1 MKLRTKFNLVIF
13 TVFVAGA
20 AVLAWLSHTLLI
32 RNAEV
37 QIQREA
43 GQLMES
49 ALAVRAY
56 TNQQVRPLLLP
67 QMDQVFHAPAVAAF
81 SAIETFRRLHEKLPY
96 YSYSEPTLNPT
107 NPRDKADTWQS
118 EVIGQFRANPN
129 MKEIT
134 GTRVLSGKEVLYVAR
149 PITIRDGACLTCHST
164 PAAAPASMLKVYGEQ
179 GGFGWQMNETVG
191 MQLVTVPTEIPKQL
205 AYAALKTFLGGLG
218 AVMLILF
225 IVLNIML
232 SRLVIRPVLHMAG
245 AADRISRG
253 EMDAEPFV
261 RSGKDEISMLAQSF
275 ERMRNS
281 LQIAMKSMRQRS

>member
-1 MKLRTKFNLVIF
+1 MKLRTKFNLVII

-20 AVLAWLSHTLLI
+20 AALAWLSHSLLI

-96 YSYSEPTLNPT
+96 YSYNEPTLNPT

-118 EVIGQFRANPN
+118 EVIGRFRADPN
-129 MKEIT
+129 LKEIS
-134 GTRVLSGKEVLYVAR
+134 GTRVISGKEVLYIAR
-149 PITIRDGACLTCHST
+149 PITIKDPACLTCHST
-164 PAAAPASMLKVYGEQ
+164 PAAAPASMLKVYGDQ
-179 GGFGWQMNETVG
+179 GGFGWQLNETVG
-191 MQLVTVPTEIPKQL
+191 MQLVTVPTEVPKQL

-218 AVMLILF
+218 AVMLVLF
-225 IVLNIML
+225 IVLNLML
-232 SRLVIRPVLHMAG
+232 SRLVIRPVLSMAN

-253 EMDAEPFV
+253 EMDGEPFS
-261 RSGKDEISMLAQSF
+261 RPGKDEISLLAQSF
-275 ERMRNS
+275 DRMHNS
-281 LQIAMKSMRQRS
+281 LEIAMKSMRQRS